1 MRKEKLK
8 GNFKTDR
15 SVPNRNTKAVGERI
29 QKTE

>member
-8 GNFKTDR
+8 AHFQTDR
-15 SVPNRNTKAVGERI
+15 SVLNRNTKAVAERI